1 MACVDPDDLACRES
15 QLVEE
20 YYRADWFY
28 FEPGATLFNAPAF
41 YLKDNRAFFING
53 RHRTVLLARHLSL
66 LPMALTQI
74 DAASEAT
81 REYRRAAAHRRRRN
95 RIAKSTHRWQAREL
109 PLPSVKP
116 PNSSSSGRVAS
127 CACQRRST

>member
-81 REYRRAAAHRRRRN
+81 LASIVAQPLIDGDA
-95 RIAKSTHRWQAREL
+95 IAL
-109 PLPSVKP
+109 PNLPIVGKP
-116 PNSSSSGRVAS
+116 AS
-127 CACQRRST
+127 CHCQA